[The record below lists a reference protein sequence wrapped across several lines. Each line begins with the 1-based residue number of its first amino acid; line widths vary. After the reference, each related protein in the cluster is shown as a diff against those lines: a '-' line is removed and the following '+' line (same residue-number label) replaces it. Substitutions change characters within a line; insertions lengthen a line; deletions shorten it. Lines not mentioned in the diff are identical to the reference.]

1 MKWLILMLVNFM
13 DTIPE
18 PIEIE
23 HDSQRIQ
30 DIVTSVWQ
38 IAIKSKPVEVVDSE
52 KPNASR

>member
-18 PIEIE
+18 PVEIE
-23 HDSQRIQ
+23 HDPQRIQ

-38 IAIKSKPVEVVDSE
+38 IAIKSKPVEVVDSG